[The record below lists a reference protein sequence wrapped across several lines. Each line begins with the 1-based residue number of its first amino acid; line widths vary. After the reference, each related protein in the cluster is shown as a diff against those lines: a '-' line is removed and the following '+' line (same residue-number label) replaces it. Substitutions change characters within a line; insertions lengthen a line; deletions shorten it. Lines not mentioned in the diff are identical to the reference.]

1 MSSNDVVQMS
11 DLDHVRLRP
20 GMYVGGVAENDN
32 EANPESLRT
41 CFREVTDNSIDE
53 FIAGHGN
60 NLWVF
65 VDKKATEPL
74 GTETYND
81 KSNKFCKKWYRYTC
95 ADDGRG
101 IPIKPV
107 IDNKGRTVTMM
118 ELAMS
123 SLRAGSKFSK
133 TSEQIGTN
141 GVGQSCNTFLSA
153 ESISYTHLKCHSL
166 TDTTDEVKDLIKK
179 AKVTKATSEG
189 KYLKIVWHLGVRH
202 SIEIV
207 DKKDDPILSKYFE
220 KELPSTVTSWIP
232 DPTIHRSTVMEVKPT
247 FFKYVGY
254 IYPNL
259 KFFIDGKKVNTKI
272 GYKNKDAIEIELPKE
287 DTEVAPKN
295 PWIKIDY
302 SIEMSKDFNKYSHD
316 FSVNTLDCQAGK
328 HLRMFEAAWAQA
340 FCDYFGNHDIEKYAS
355 MGLNVLFILR
365 CPEPSFS
372 SQTKERLTTVEGWES
387 SAPLPKLVKSF
398 TKIIKADEETF
409 KTAFDRIVEFYSA
422 KQAVGKLKELKK
434 QLGDMTSGKN
444 RSASA
449 FLPKKLLDCPCKD
462 RSTAEVFFVEGDS
475 AAGGFVKARS
485 GMDNIAIMPLR
496 GKVLNVVGM
505 DTAKALENN
514 EIYDITNICG
524 GVDEMHLELDKL
536 HYGQFNIATDSDSDG
551 LQIGA
556 LLLGDLMQNHRFL
569 FGTADNKYQDSKVF
583 VIVAP
588 LYAFEGVD
596 GKKGNSKYFYAGEES
611 DVAAFRKAHKFK
623 TFKRFKGLGELNS
636 DELREMYLDPKKR
649 RQVQIRP
656 DNIEAALGII
666 GGAKE
671 KKDLMI
677 SEKVITLDV
686 VELENE

>member
-1 MSSNDVVQMS
+1 MGEYKQLS
-11 DLDHVRLRP
+11 DRDHIRARFS
-20 GMYVGGVAENDN
+20 MYVGSGLEDG
-32 EANPESLRT
+32 EKYPESLKT
-41 CFREVTDNSIDE
+41 CLREIIDNSKDE
-53 FIAGHGN
+53 LILGHGDTI
-60 NLWVF
+60 WSF
-65 VDKKATEPL
+65 IDKKASEPL
-74 GTETYND
+74 HTDNYEG
-81 KSNKFCKKWYRYTC
+81 KSISKYKKWYRYVFGDNC
-95 ADDGRG
+95 GG
-101 IPIKPV
+101 IPIDKITDLRGDEVSIFEMVLGNPKAG
-107 IDNKGRTVTMM
+107 NKFEKDSALVGM
-118 ELAMS
+118 
-123 SLRAGSKFSK
+123 
-133 TSEQIGTN
+133 N
-141 GVGQSCNTFLSA
+141 GVGVSCTNYLSA
-153 ESISYTHLKCHSL
+153 EFIAYDWLGNQSL
-166 TDTTDEVKDLIKK
+166 TKTTDSIKK
-179 AKVTKATSEG
+179 LLKENDVTSANKDNY
-189 KYLKIVWHLGVRH
+189 YLKITWHLGLKYSEELVEK
-202 SIEIV
+202 SKDEILA
-207 DKKDDPILSKYFE
+207 KFFA
-220 KELPSTVTSWIP
+220 KETPSVVISTIP
-232 DPTIHRSTVMEVKPT
+232 DPTIHGTTVCSLPSDY
-247 FFKYVGY
+247 KYLGY
-254 IYPNL
+254 IYPKL
-259 KFFIDGKKVNTKI
+259 KFYVEGKKVNTKI
-272 GYKNKDAIEIELPKE
+272 GYKNKDSLEIPLDSAKNS
-287 DTEVAPKN
+287 DVAPKN
-295 PWIKIDY
+295 PWMKIDY
-302 SIEMSKDFNKYSHD
+302 SIEMSKDFNKYTHD

-328 HLRMFEAAWAQA
+328 HIRIFEAAWAQA

-387 SAPLPKLVKSF
+387 SAPIPKLVKSF
-398 TKIIKADEETF
+398 TKIIKSDEENF

-449 FLPKKLLDCPCKD
+449 FMPKKLLDCPCKD
-462 RSTAEVFFVEGDS
+462 RTTAEVFFVEGDS
-475 AAGGFVKARS
+475 AAGGFVKARA

-524 GVDEMHLELDKL
+524 GVDEMHLDVDKL

-569 FGTADNKYQDSKVF
+569 FGTAENKYEDSKVF

-596 GKKGNSKYFYAGEES
+596 GKKKSSKYFYAGEEAE
-611 DVAAFRKAHKFK
+611 VAAFRKAHKFK

-636 DELREMYLDPKKR
+636 DELKEMYLDPKKR